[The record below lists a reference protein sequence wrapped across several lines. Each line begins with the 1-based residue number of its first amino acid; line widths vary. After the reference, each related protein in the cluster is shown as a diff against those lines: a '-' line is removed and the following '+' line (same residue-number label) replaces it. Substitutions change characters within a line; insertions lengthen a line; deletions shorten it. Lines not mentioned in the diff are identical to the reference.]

1 MRKICLLGASGN
13 IGTQSLDIIEKDP
26 SSFSLVAIS
35 VGHQVNKIPGIL
47 ERFPTIQFICV
58 EEQADAEVLQKAE
71 PKRHVFWGE
80 EGLKSL
86 ISESGCD
93 LIENALVGFS
103 GLVPS
108 LCALQNDKILCL
120 ANKESLVVGGE
131 FINRLLKQ
139 GKGKLYPI
147 DSEHVALAKCLGKV
161 NRSEVEE
168 LVITGSGG
176 AFRKL
181 SRNELFNVTPEMALN
196 HPTWKMGPKI
206 TIDSATMMNKGFE
219 VIEAHYLFD
228 WPVEKIEVVLH
239 DESEVHSAL
248 LLKDGTYLAEVNKPD
263 MHGPIS
269 YALYEAKKPYEVEHE
284 QRLTDFGPYHFHQ
297 FDGERYPAVGMC
309 LNALKEGGTALAIL
323 NAANEEAD
331 HLFLSGRIP
340 FLEIEKVCGL
350 ALRNIPHIMKPTLR
364 DVLTADSLTRIYLQR
379 RYPEP
384 LAK

>member
-1 MRKICLLGASGN
+1 MKKLCLLGASGN

-26 SSFSLVAIS
+26 ASFSLVAIS
-35 VGHQVNKIPGIL
+35 VGHQVDKIEGL
-47 ERFPTIQFICV
+47 LTRFPSIQFVCV
-58 EEQADAEVLQKAE
+58 IEESDAKTLQKAHE
-71 PKRHVFWGE
+71 KLHVFWGDD
-80 EGLKSL
+80 GLKSL
-86 ISESGCD
+86 ISESGCEMV
-93 LIENALVGFS
+93 ENALVGFS

-108 LCALQNDKILCL
+108 LCALQNNKILCL
-120 ANKESLVVGGE
+120 ANKESLVVGGD

-139 GKGKLYPI
+139 GKGRLYPI

-161 NRSEVEE
+161 NRSDVEE
-168 LVITGSGG
+168 LVITASGG

-181 SRNELFNVTPEMALN
+181 GRSELTNVTPEMALN

-228 WPVEKIEVVLH
+228 WPVDRIEVVLH

-248 LLKDGTYLAEVNKPD
+248 LLKDGTYVAEVNKPD

-269 YALYEAKKPYEVEHE
+269 YALYEAKKPYEVEREKH
-284 QRLTDFGPYHFHQ
+284 LADFGPYHFHQ

-309 LNALKEGGTALAIL
+309 LDALKEGGTALAIL

-350 ALRNIPHIMKPTLR
+350 ALRNIPNIMKPTLR
-364 DVLTADSLTRIYLQR
+364 DVLTADSLTRIYIHR
-379 RYPEP
+379 KFPEP
-384 LAK
+384 ASK